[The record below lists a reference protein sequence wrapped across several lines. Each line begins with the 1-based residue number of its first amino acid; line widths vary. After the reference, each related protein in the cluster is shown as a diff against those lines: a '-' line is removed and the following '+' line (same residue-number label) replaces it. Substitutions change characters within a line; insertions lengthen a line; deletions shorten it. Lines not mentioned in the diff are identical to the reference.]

1 MSDIKASFQKN
12 SPHFTVR
19 FPRGSPNSSH
29 LIVAFDLIAMQ
40 FETSGRRHKEG
51 RHWLKHLPPLRRAGP
66 LSSKIPR
73 LGRFTTVKPNLPR
86 ADGPPETVATS
97 DSNPAPAGAGG
108 EVVLV
113 VEDDPHVRRLTLRF
127 LAALGYRALAA
138 EDASA
143 AREILQTAERIDL
156 LLTDV
161 VLPKGVS
168 GPDLAR
174 EALSRRPGLKVLYMS
189 GYSRAA
195 ALETG
200 EIDDDTPLLTK
211 PFRKA
216 EFAREIRRILDEPG
230 AG

>member
-1 MSDIKASFQKN
+1 MSSEKTN
-12 SPHFTVR
+12 GP
-19 FPRGSPNSSH
+19 
-29 LIVAFDLIAMQ
+29 
-40 FETSGRRHKEG
+40 
-51 RHWLKHLPPLRRAGP
+51 AG
-66 LSSKIPR
+66 
-73 LGRFTTVKPNLPR
+73 
-86 ADGPPETVATS
+86 GPPPKKAATA
-97 DSNPAPAGAGG
+97 DENRAPTGAGG

-113 VEDDPHVRRLTLRF
+113 VEDDPHVRRLALRF

-138 EDASA
+138 EDAPG
-143 AREILQTAERIDL
+143 AREILEAAERIDL

-161 VLPKGVS
+161 VLRKGVS
-168 GPDLAR
+168 GPALAR

-189 GYSRAA
+189 GYSRVA